1 MRDGDK
7 RGNWQSFVRLHA
19 HIEMYAHVHA
29 KAHEHVER

>member
-19 HIEMYAHVHA
+19 H
-29 KAHEHVER
+29 VEIIFMLKRMRMLRQ